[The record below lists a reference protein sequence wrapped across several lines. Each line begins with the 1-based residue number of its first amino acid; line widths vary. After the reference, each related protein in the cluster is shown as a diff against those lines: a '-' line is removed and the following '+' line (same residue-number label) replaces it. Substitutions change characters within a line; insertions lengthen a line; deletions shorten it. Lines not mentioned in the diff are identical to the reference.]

1 MLKAK
6 DLSYHVKHKIGGK
19 EHIIKFVDGVDL
31 DVEEKSITVVY
42 GDRYS
47 GKYFLT
53 RMLTGLI
60 KPSKGRIYYRDIELT
75 SLPDKELMP
84 IRRKVQTFFMDPM
97 HVFGFRSV
105 GDHLKWLEDVFQSK
119 EYRWIFDELLI
130 EYGIDYSDTL
140 SKPDKLSIYKLY
152 LIYVASGLLAEPEM
166 IILENPTAL
175 IEYKDRGVIH
185 KFIMDLRER
194 FGLTI
199 LVTTSDTNLLRSISE
214 YIYIMFRGRIV
225 EEGVKDDVIG
235 SPSHPYTERVL
246 RDTSYHDV
254 SDSRFADGE
263 SITLYNW
270 GICPYS
276 FECEKYN
283 EKCNIDVPLVEWENK
298 RVRCTLYQ

>member
-1 MLKAK
+1 MKTR
-6 DLSYHVKHKIGGK
+6 DLSYYIKHKIAGK

-31 DVEEKSITVVY
+31 DVEKGSITVVY

-60 KPSKGRIYYRDIELT
+60 KPSKGKVYYNDIELT
-75 SLPDKELMP
+75 SLSDKELMP

-97 HVFGFRSV
+97 HVFGFKSV
-105 GDHLKWLEDVFQSK
+105 GTHLKWLEEVFESR
-119 EYRWIFDELLI
+119 EYRWIFDEFLS
-130 EYGIDYSDTL
+130 EYGVEYSDSL
-140 SKPDKLSIYKLY
+140 FNPNKLSIYKLY

-175 IEYKDRGVIH
+175 IEYGDRSVIH
-185 KFIMDLRER
+185 RFISDLRER
-194 FGLTI
+194 FSLTI
-199 LVTTSDTNLLRSISE
+199 LITTSDTALLQSIPD

-225 EEGVKDDVIG
+225 EEGSRDDVIER
-235 SPSHPYTERVL
+235 PSHPYTEKVL
-246 RDTSYHDV
+246 RDMSYHDV

-263 SITLYNW
+263 SIALYNW
-270 GICPYS
+270 SICPYS
-276 FECEKYN
+276 FECGKYN
-283 EKCNIDVPLVEWENK
+283 EDCNIDVPLVEWENK